1 MKYLLDTCTISF
13 FLRGQV
19 NVIEQMQQVSPS
31 DLSISVVTLL
41 EIEYGFNI
49 KQSQQM
55 HKLYK
60 KWQSLVSL
68 ISILPFNDGTAIIA
82 AAIRALLKQQGKPIG
97 AYDVLIAA
105 TALEHKIICVTNNLS
120 EFQRIKELEL
130 LDWTVGT

>member
-1 MKYLLDTCTISF
+1 MT
-13 FLRGQV
+13 R
-19 NVIEQMQQVSPS
+19 P
-31 DLSISVVTLL
+31 
-41 EIEYGFNI
+41 
-49 KQSQQM
+49 
-55 HKLYK
+55 
-60 KWQSLVSL
+60 
-68 ISILPFNDGTAIIA
+68 SILPFNDGTAIIA